1 MFYLRAKM
9 LRRFR
14 FSLRSLMVVVTLLS
28 IWMGYYLDSVRRQR
42 QAVQSIRRL
51 HGRITYDD
59 FLEEN
64 GIEPRWR
71 RWVRSKLGSEYV
83 EQVDQVFFTGREIE
97 PIGMGHYGW
106 PKSDICDDDLEMFR
120 DLPAITELGLPDTR
134 ITDGGVRHLKRL
146 TKLRFLNLTGTGLTP
161 EGVRD
166 LRQALPN
173 CRIDY

>member
-1 MFYLRAKM
+1 M

-28 IWMGYYLDSVRRQR
+28 IWTGYYLDSVRRQR
-42 QAVQSIRRL
+42 QAVQSIGRL
-51 HGRITYDD
+51 NGSITYDYEL
-59 FLEEN
+59 LEEN
-64 GIEPRWR
+64 GIEEAKWK
-71 RWVRSKLGSEYV
+71 RWVRSKLGDEYV
-83 EQVDQVFFTGREIE
+83 ARVDQIWFCGRDVGGGGYRCFF
-97 PIGMGHYGW
+97 W

-134 ITDGGVRHLKRL
+134 ITNGGVRHLKRL
-146 TKLRFLNLTGTGLTP
+146 TKLRFLSLTGTGITP